1 MFSDQNF
8 NESPLFL
15 VKKMYN
21 LINKSVVI
29 FWLTYLIKVIP
40 KHYKQPVMW
49 LCFIQSRFQTLNME
63 EQDYT
68 SAKMVLCSKVT
79 IRQNVTLEIGQDK
92 RLVVS

>member
-1 MFSDQNF
+1 M
-8 NESPLFL
+8 
-15 VKKMYN
+15 
-21 LINKSVVI
+21 
-29 FWLTYLIKVIP
+29 P
-40 KHYKQPVMW
+40 KFHYKQPVTW
-49 LCFIQSRFQTLNME
+49 IRFIQSRFQTLNME